1 MNHLSS
7 CRLSFVVPLALA
19 VAVALPITCFANVY
33 PTNLG
38 QSASSFS
45 TGQNVT
51 LSYLLNENATG
62 GVTVSIL
69 NSSNSVVRTIT
80 GGTSTGINQVL
91 WDGKDNSNVNLPAG
105 DYSFRVTSTGDTRSD
120 WALTSTDSVLANFEL
135 PRGVA
140 VNKNPDSAYYG
151 RVYVSNPRTS
161 PTVAG
166 RQMGDGLYML
176 NADLSDTG
184 IAGGTGHH
192 TGGVDWLD
200 DTADSGGVSPF
211 RLEVGPDDSVYI
223 TDWSDAHSGLW
234 QAPPDLGGSW
244 TEVLD
249 SSDRDSTGLSSVHG
263 SIVDVVV
270 VGTGE
275 NRRIYTSDEDIGT
288 PGSII
293 RYDIGTETTFTEP
306 AGTTERSGYLFNNL
320 NSNPGGSGN
329 WNINLFNSLAID
341 KRGDFWYSQNRSNG
355 TDLASLVRIGDFDPD
370 TGIGTI
376 NWDSLTALGNP
387 DPLRGIQGIAYDP
400 VNDVLALATNTGGN
414 IIIFDPNTQTV
425 LTQFA
430 FGATTNTDMAFDNAG
445 NLYVGNRSAEY
456 VRVWS
461 PPNGGNFIDNVF
473 STNSLAPLGAISLSV
488 GVGLPGDFNSDGK
501 VDASDYVVWR
511 KSGNSSLPND
521 NGAADSA
528 ARYSLW
534 RANFGNPPGSGAGL
548 DGTEVPE
555 PMSLGL
561 LLVAVAGSGL
571 LSHRVRQRD

>member
-1 MNHLSS
+1 MNHMSS

-19 VAVALPITCFANVY
+19 VAVVLPIACFANVY

-51 LSYLLNENATG
+51 LSYLLNEDATS

-69 NSSNSVVRTIT
+69 NGSNSVVRTIT
-80 GGTSTGINQVL
+80 GGTSKGVNEVL
-91 WDGKDNSNVNLPAG
+91 WDGKDNSSVNLPAG
-105 DYSFRVTSTGDTRSD
+105 NYSFRVTSTGDTRSNWD
-120 WALTSTDSVLANFEL
+120 LISTDSVLNNFEI
-135 PRGVA
+135 PISVA
-140 VNKNPDSAYYG
+140 VNKNPDSSYYG
-151 RVYVSNPRTS
+151 RVYVANSRDL

-166 RQMGDGLYML
+166 RELGDGLYML

-184 IAGGTGHH
+184 IAGGTGPY
-192 TGGVDWLD
+192 TGGVNWGLS
-200 DTADSGGVSPF
+200 ANSPF
-211 RLEVGPDDSVYI
+211 RLEVGLDDSVYI
-223 TDWSDAHSGLW
+223 ADWSDANSGLW
-234 QAPPDLGGSW
+234 QASPDLGGSW
-244 TEVLD
+244 TETL
-249 SSDRDSTGLSSVHG
+249 DSTGRDGIGLSPVHG
-263 SIVDVVV
+263 SISDVVV

-275 NRRIYTSDEDIGT
+275 NRRFYTADEDIGVA
-288 PGSII
+288 GSII
-293 RYDIGTETTFTEP
+293 RYDIGTDTTFTEP
-306 AGTTERSGYLFNNL
+306 AGESERSGYLFNNA
-320 NSNPGGSGN
+320 NSNPGGGGN
-329 WNINLFNSLAID
+329 WNINFRNSLVLD
-341 KRGDFWYSQNRSNG
+341 KRGDFWYSQNRSGG
-355 TDLASLVRIGDFDPD
+355 TDRASLVRIGDFDPV

-376 NWDSLTALGNP
+376 NWDSLTALGSP
-387 DPLRGIQGIAYDP
+387 DPLRGIQGMAYDP
-400 VNDVLALATNTGGN
+400 VNDVIAIVTSNLGN
-414 IIIFDPNTQTV
+414 IVIFDPTTQTI

-430 FGATTNTDMAFDNAG
+430 FGATTNNDVAFDNAG
-445 NLYVGNRSAEY
+445 NLYVSNQSAEY

-461 PPNGGNFIDNVF
+461 PPNGGNFIANEF
-473 STNSLAPLGAISLSV
+473 STNSLAPLGAISLTV
-488 GVGLPGDFNSDGK
+488 GVGLPGDFNNDGK

-548 DGTEVPE
+548 DGAEVPE

-571 LSHRVRQRD
+571 LSRRAR